1 MNTTKEWETQAILAM
16 DEKITAYEAQIAK
29 LTKRVAELETVIANQ
44 RALINELQ

>member
-1 MNTTKEWETQAILAM
+1 MQNKEWETQAILAM
-16 DEKITAYEAQIAK
+16 GEKITTYEAQIAK